1 MEDKAQRIGAV
12 GTGNAV
18 LHSGILRQTFFQR
31 LDLRPGDIMRILQHT
46 GNGGVHFRLEP
57 FVLTVQIP
65 KLHEKAPPYSTSTL
79 SPKALC
85 LRITFLVSKT
95 ALAFFCTMA

>member
-1 MEDKAQRIGAV
+1 MKDQTQRIGAI
-12 GTGNAV
+12 GAGNAV
-18 LHSGILRQTFFQR
+18 PHSGVLRQTFFQC
-31 LDLRPGDIMRILQHT
+31 LDLRPGDIMRVLQYA
-46 GNGGVHFRLEP
+46 GDGGVYFRLEP

-65 KLHEKAPPYSTSTL
+65 KLHEKVPPYSTSTL